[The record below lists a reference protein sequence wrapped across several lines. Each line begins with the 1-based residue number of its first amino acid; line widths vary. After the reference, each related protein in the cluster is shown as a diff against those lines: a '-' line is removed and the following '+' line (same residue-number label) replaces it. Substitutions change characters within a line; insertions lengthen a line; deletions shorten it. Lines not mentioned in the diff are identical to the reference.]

1 MYVLCNVM
9 YLYYNVQLDMYSCTV
24 LDYYLSVFLT
34 IFISKNSDYTMENIM
49 YLVVSLEGTDFIS
62 ILPYTEIMCQKVGNK
77 NLFLV

>member
-49 YLVVSLEGTDFIS
+49 YLVVSLEGTE
-62 ILPYTEIMCQKVGNK
+62 LYTNFAIH
-77 NLFLV
+77 